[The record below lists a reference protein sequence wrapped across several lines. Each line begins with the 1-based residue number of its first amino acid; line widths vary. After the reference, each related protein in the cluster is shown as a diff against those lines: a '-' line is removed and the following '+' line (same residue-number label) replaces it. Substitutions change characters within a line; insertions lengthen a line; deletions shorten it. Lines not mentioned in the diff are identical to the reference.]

1 MSELMI
7 PGTSPAGESPF
18 DAIRQTRPDGSE
30 FWSAR
35 DLMMVEGYQRWEKFK
50 TGLARAMATAKNQG
64 HDVDHHFPRSGKM
77 IDLGKGARR
86 EIEDFE
92 LTRFAAYLVAMN
104 GEPNMPA
111 VAQAQA
117 YFAIQTRVAVTTPAP
132 FALPQ
137 SMSGALRMAADEY
150 DRAELAAS
158 KRRQLEAKVEHDA
171 PMVAKAEAHS
181 ASTTSINRQDFA
193 REVQT
198 WGKKIHGI
206 WILQK
211 HVMAFLAHKGV
222 TVRGDRSDAGQ
233 ATATAIRN
241 GWAENSKYTDEATG
255 RSFVTTRLLPKGQ
268 DLAWKWITSHV
279 EANGTIEL
287 PRHIHGDAA

>member
-1 MSELMI
+1 MSVPETT
-7 PGTSPAGESPF
+7 GRGCESPF
-18 DAIRQTRPDGSE
+18 DQIRQTRPDGSE

-35 DLMMVEGYQRWEKFK
+35 DLQQVMNYTRWSGFK
-50 TGLARAMATAKNQG
+50 IPLERAMKAAENQG
-64 HDVDHHFPRSGKM
+64 HDVGRNFQGSAKVSGER
-77 IDLGKGARR
+77 GPAS
-86 EIEDFE
+86 EDFH

-104 GEPNMPA
+104 GDPNKA
-111 VAQAQA
+111 QVAEAQA
-117 YFAIQTRVAVTTPAP
+117 YFAIQTRIAETAPAP

-137 SMSGALRMAADEY
+137 SMSEALRLAADQF
-150 DRAELAAS
+150 DRAELEAAQ
-158 KRRQLEAKVEHDA
+158 RRQLAAKVEHDA
-171 PMVAKAEAHS
+171 PMLAKAEAHS

-241 GWAENSKYTDEATG
+241 GWAENSKYTDETTG
-255 RSFVTTRLLPKGQ
+255 RTFVTTRLLPKGQ

-279 EANGTIEL
+279 EANGTLEL
-287 PRHIHGDAA
+287 PRDLRAGDAA

>member
-1 MSELMI
+1 MSVPDLT
-7 PGTSPAGESPF
+7 GRGCESPF

-35 DLMMVEGYQRWEKFK
+35 DLMPLLGYPTWQHFVPAIDRARAAAVAQGNDVNTLFTVSREKSGGRPREDFH
-50 TGLARAMATAKNQG
+50 LAR
-64 HDVDHHFPRSGKM
+64 
-77 IDLGKGARR
+77 
-86 EIEDFE
+86 
-92 LTRFAAYLVAMN
+92 FACYLVAMN
-104 GEPNMPA
+104 GDPRKPE
-111 VAQAQA
+111 VAAAQA
-117 YFAIQTRVAVTTPAP
+117 YFAIQTRVAETAAAP

-137 SMSGALRMAADEY
+137 SMSEALRMAADEY
-150 DRAELAAS
+150 DRAELEAS

-171 PMVAKAEAHS
+171 PMLAKAEAHS

-241 GWAENSKYTDEATG
+241 GWAENSKYTDETTG
-255 RSFVTTRLLPKGQ
+255 RTFVTTRLLPKGQ

-279 EANGTIEL
+279 EANGTLEL
-287 PRHIHGDAA
+287 PRDLRAGDAA

>member
-1 MSELMI
+1 MM
-7 PGTSPAGESPF
+7 GY
-18 DAIRQTRPDGSE
+18 
-30 FWSAR
+30 SAWR
-35 DLMMVEGYQRWEKFK
+35 NFMVPIE
-50 TGLARAMATAKNQG
+50 RAMKAAENQG
-64 HDVDHHFPRSGKM
+64 HDVSSHFAGSRKVVVRPQGGGS
-77 IDLGKGARR
+77 
-86 EIEDFE
+86 EQEDFE
-92 LTRFAAYLVAMN
+92 LSRFAAYLVAMN
-104 GEPNMPA
+104 GDPNKPE
-111 VAQAQA
+111 VAAAQA
-117 YFAIQTRVAVTTPAP
+117 YFAIQTRVAETQTPAP

-137 SMSGALRMAADEY
+137 SMSEALRMAADEY
-150 DRAELAAS
+150 DRAELEAS

-211 HVMAFLAHKGV
+211 HVMAFLAHKGM

-241 GWAENSKYTDEATG
+241 GWAENSKYTDETTG

-268 DLAWKWITSHV
+268 DIAWKWITSYV
-279 EANGTIEL
+279 EANGTLEL
-287 PRHIHGDAA
+287 PRQIHGGDAA

>member
-1 MSELMI
+1 D
-7 PGTSPAGESPF
+7 GAESPF

-35 DLMMVEGYQRWEKFK
+35 DLAPVMGYSAWRNFMVPIE
-50 TGLARAMATAKNQG
+50 RAMKAAENQG
-64 HDVDHHFPRSGKM
+64 HDVSSHFAGSRKVVVRPQGGGS
-77 IDLGKGARR
+77 
-86 EIEDFE
+86 EQEDFE
-92 LTRFAAYLVAMN
+92 LSRFAAYLVAMN
-104 GEPNMPA
+104 GDPNKPE
-111 VAQAQA
+111 VAAAQA
-117 YFAIQTRVAVTTPAP
+117 YFAIQTRVAETQTPAP

-137 SMSGALRMAADEY
+137 SMSEALRMAADEY
-150 DRAELAAS
+150 DRAELEAS

-211 HVMAFLAHKGV
+211 HVMAFLAHKGM

-241 GWAENSKYTDEATG
+241 GWAENSKYTDETTG

-268 DLAWKWITSHV
+268 DIAWKWITSYV
-279 EANGTIEL
+279 EANGTLEL
-287 PRHIHGDAA
+287 PRQIHGGDAA

>member
-7 PGTSPAGESPF
+7 PGTSPGGQSPF
-18 DAIRQTRPDGSE
+18 DAIRQVRADGSE

-35 DLMMVEGYQRWEKFK
+35 TVMPHLGYGADWRNFVAAIERAKATAANQGMDVGTLFVGATEK
-50 TGLARAMATAKNQG
+50 TSGRPRADIELAR
-64 HDVDHHFPRSGKM
+64 
-77 IDLGKGARR
+77 
-86 EIEDFE
+86 
-92 LTRFAAYLVAMN
+92 FACYLVAMN
-104 GEPNMPA
+104 GDPRKPE
-111 VAQAQA
+111 VAAAQA
-117 YFAIQTRVAVTTPAP
+117 YFAIQTRVAETTPTP

-137 SMSGALRMAADEY
+137 SMSEALRMAADEY
-150 DRAELAAS
+150 DRAELEAS

-198 WGKKIHGI
+198 WGKRIHGI

-241 GWAENSKYTDEATG
+241 GWAENSKYTDETTG

-268 DLAWKWITSHV
+268 DVAWKWIHSYV
-279 EANGTIEL
+279 EANGTLEL
-287 PRHIHGDAA
+287 PRDIRSGDAA